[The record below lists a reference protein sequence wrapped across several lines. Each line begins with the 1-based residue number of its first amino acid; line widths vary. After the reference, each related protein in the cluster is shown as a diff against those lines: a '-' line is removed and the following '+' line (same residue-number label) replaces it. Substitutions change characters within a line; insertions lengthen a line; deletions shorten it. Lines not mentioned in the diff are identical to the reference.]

1 LSIKDRKEREKKQRR
16 QDILDAALAVLN
28 EEGFYGVSM
37 DKIAEKA
44 ELSKGA
50 LYLYFENK
58 GELFNE
64 IFWMRMKNL
73 LETLEEIMCAPGEF
87 EDILKNV
94 IQTSFDFYSR
104 EVELFRFIQQALL
117 AGGSEFIS
125 EHLET
130 ALEFNKKAMELG
142 EKFYARFDSKKFKYT
157 HTDMNVIL
165 SGLIKSFLVQRFI
178 GGYNE
183 EITPEFI
190 SDIFLRGVLK

>member
-1 LSIKDRKEREKKQRR
+1 MSIKERREREKKQRR
-16 QDILDAALAVLN
+16 QDILDAALTVLN

-50 LYLYFENK
+50 LYLYFESK

-64 IFWMRMKNL
+64 IFWMRMNNL
-73 LETLEEIMCAPGEF
+73 IETLEEVMSAPGEF

-94 IQTSFDFYSR
+94 IQTSLDFYSR
-104 EVELFRFIQQALL
+104 EVELFRFIQQALF

-125 EHLET
+125 EHMET
-130 ALEFNKKAMELG
+130 AIEFNKKAMELG
-142 EKFYARFDSKKFKYT
+142 AKFYARFDVKKFRYT
-157 HTDMNVIL
+157 PTDMNVIL
-165 SGLIKSFLVQRFI
+165 GGIIKSFLIQKFI
-178 GGYNE
+178 GVYKG
-183 EITPEFI
+183 EITPELI